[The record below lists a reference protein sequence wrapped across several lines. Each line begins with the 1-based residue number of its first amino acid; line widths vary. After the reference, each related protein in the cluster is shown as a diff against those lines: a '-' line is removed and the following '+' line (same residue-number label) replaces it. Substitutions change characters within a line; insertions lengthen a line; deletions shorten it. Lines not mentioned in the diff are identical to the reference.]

1 MLNYYSKDAM
11 ELEEIKQMFSEIGL
25 GTSEQ
30 RDKIVK
36 DLFINMV
43 DSSNSEYEVITS
55 NNSLNSNNY
64 A

>member
-1 MLNYYSKDAM
+1 MLNYYSRDAM

>member
-1 MLNYYSKDAM
+1 M
-11 ELEEIKQMFSEIGL
+11 ELEDIKQMFSEVGL

-30 RDKIVK
+30 REKIVK

-43 DSSNSEYEVITS
+43 DTSNTEYEIITS
-55 NNSLNSNNY
+55 NNSLNPNNY

>member
-1 MLNYYSKDAM
+1 M